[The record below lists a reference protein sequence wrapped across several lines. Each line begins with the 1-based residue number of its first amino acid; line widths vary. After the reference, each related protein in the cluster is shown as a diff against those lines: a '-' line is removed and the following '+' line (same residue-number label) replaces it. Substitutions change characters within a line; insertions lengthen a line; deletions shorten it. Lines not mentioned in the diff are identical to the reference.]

1 MGLSGFLPPPSK
13 RGQQSLVW
21 SLCITP
27 AKHFQKAGCWGKKAK
42 ACLPFCRLQG
52 KGTELGLLG
61 CDLAMPHLFK
71 VSTSCQSLWS
81 LKDSATYRPTCFLC
95 YEQQQNM
102 KDLLDSGFH
111 EAKKQGIKA
120 SVEKL
125 GRRRFQKIQKGHS

>member
-1 MGLSGFLPPPSK
+1 MGLSGFLPLPSK

-42 ACLPFCRLQG
+42 ACLPFCRPQG
-52 KGTELGLLG
+52 KGIEMGLLG
-61 CDLAMPHLFK
+61 CDLAMSHPFK
-71 VSTSCQSLWS
+71 VSRSCQSLWS
-81 LKDSATYRPTCFLC
+81 LKDSATYRPTCILC
-95 YEQQQNM
+95 YEQQNM

-111 EAKKQGIKA
+111 EAKKQGIIT
-120 SVEKL
+120 SVEKP